1 MQKEKVKNMA
11 LNIVKSPAFSPC
23 LMARYHGYAMVETEK
38 KKGLQKF
45 FGLRAGSVFL
55 SQSQDSDISLI
66 RVIPPVWKKGLEDE
80 WETLQQCYEQVLQLA
95 AEHHC
100 KAVFLPLLTEDDPKF
115 PAYIDFKLAV
125 DTANAFLKDHNMDI
139 HLLARRREAFQTLQ
153 LRKDMERYLSRN
165 PEEDLPWSSQPFAGG
180 QSRFNTM
187 APCPPNSAGRI
198 PPPPPAKAARRMD
211 LPLPSL
217 DHSSPRPSRYA
228 LDALLRNT
236 DAGFSETLLK
246 LIDQS
251 GKKDSEIYNKAN
263 VSRQHFSKI
272 RNNPDYRPTKP
283 TAIAFAIALELDLEQ
298 TRDLIGRAGYTLSDS
313 LKFDKI
319 IMFFIQ
325 RRIYNM
331 FDINEALFEY
341 DQMLLGS

>member
-1 MQKEKVKNMA
+1 MA
-11 LNIVKSPAFSPC
+11 LYVVKSPAFLPDLASQ
-23 LMARYHGYAMVETEK
+23 YFDYVMVETEK
-38 KKGLQKF
+38 KKGLRKF
-45 FGLRAGSVFL
+45 FGPRAGSVFL
-55 SQSQDSDISLI
+55 SQSQNSDLPLI
-66 RVIPPVWKKGLEDE
+66 RVVPPVWKKGLEDE
-80 WETLQQCYEQVLQLA
+80 WETLRQCYEKVLQLA

-100 KAVFLPLLTEDDPKF
+100 KAIFIPLLTADDPKF

-125 DTANAFLKDHNMDI
+125 DTANTFLKDHNMDI
-139 HLLARRREAFQTLQ
+139 HLLARRREVFQMPQ

-165 PEEDLPWSSQPFAGG
+165 PEEDLPWSPKPFAEG
-180 QSRFNTM
+180 QSRFDTM
-187 APCPPNSAGRI
+187 APCPPSSAGRV
-198 PPPPPAKAARRMD
+198 PSPPPAPAKACRGIS

-217 DHSSPRPSRYA
+217 DHSSARPSRYA

-283 TAIAFAIALELDLEQ
+283 TAIAFAIALELNLEQ

-331 FDINEALFEY
+331 FGINEALFEY